1 MREEAC
7 SALGGSPDRVLG
19 VMEERELSTR
29 KGSLVWAGQ
38 RKPGGR
44 GRLLP
49 ERRREDNT
57 GGTTRRWSEGHR
69 SGRRRNQGN
78 RFLAWLPGQ
87 WWRPPPQGEPG
98 PG

>member
-49 ERRREDNT
+49 ERRRDHEALER
-57 GGTTRRWSEGHR
+57 GSQVREKKKPR
-69 SGRRRNQGN
+69 
-78 RFLAWLPGQ
+78 
-87 WWRPPPQGEPG
+87 
-98 PG
+98 